1 MVQASVTA
9 VVVPVRLWTR
19 FGSRGALPKA
29 PSRLSG
35 SVFSLLFSFPPVSM
49 SQGDVRLIYSCYT
62 LLNSLSL
69 FRVLQCISVSCGHRH
84 TLVNTESKR
93 VFAFGW
99 GSGGRLGLE
108 VSGTAGYGIG
118 VLSPGSR
125 CVCACACA
133 WACPCTCAILYPRTY
148 FSFHTL
154 HWSTGYFYVR

>member
-1 MVQASVTA
+1 
-9 VVVPVRLWTR
+9 
-19 FGSRGALPKA
+19 
-29 PSRLSG
+29 
-35 SVFSLLFSFPPVSM
+35 M
-49 SQGDVRLIYSCYT
+49 SQGDARLIYSCYT

-125 CVCACACA
+125 CVCMCLRMGL
-133 WACPCTCAILYPRTY
+133 PLYLCN
-148 FSFHTL
+148 TL
-154 HWSTGYFYVR
+154 SSHLLLIPHASLEHRVLL